1 MTGVQTCALPICE
14 GDSDDAVASETGGE
28 NGLMA
33 ITISSGDTE
42 KSTDLLIDAA
52 EGAESTASDA
62 DQEAGGNEAVED
74 ADEGQTAT
82 VASIGTNIVVR
93 NKAGWIDGEEDD
105 AVCDSGIVTI
115 NDRDYLMV
123 IMTSAPDSAAG
134 EQAFAHLARTLF
146 EVRSDLV

>member
-1 MTGVQTCALPICE
+1 
-14 GDSDDAVASETGGE
+14 
-28 NGLMA
+28 MA
-33 ITISSGDTE
+33 ITISSGNTE
-42 KSTDLLIDAA
+42 KNTEMVVDAA
-52 EGAESTASDA
+52 EGDTDAASDGG
-62 DQEAGGNEAVED
+62 QEVDGSEAVED
-74 ADEGQTAT
+74 ADDGQTAT

-123 IMTSAPDSAAG
+123 ILTSAPDSAAG

-146 EVRSDLV
+146 EIRGDLV